1 MCAASALCSVAKNT
15 RIDRRFIILRFLR
28 ATRASSG
35 GREEQAVDTSLPGH
49 CVCRGSLWHWNNDG
63 NKRKGKREMTKETT
77 VTKVGI
83 DKKKKYKRN
92 NKKKEQLEKIG
103 MKKI

>member
-1 MCAASALCSVAKNT
+1 
-15 RIDRRFIILRFLR
+15 
-28 ATRASSG
+28 
-35 GREEQAVDTSLPGH
+35 
-49 CVCRGSLWHWNNDG
+49 
-63 NKRKGKREMTKETT
+63 MTKETT